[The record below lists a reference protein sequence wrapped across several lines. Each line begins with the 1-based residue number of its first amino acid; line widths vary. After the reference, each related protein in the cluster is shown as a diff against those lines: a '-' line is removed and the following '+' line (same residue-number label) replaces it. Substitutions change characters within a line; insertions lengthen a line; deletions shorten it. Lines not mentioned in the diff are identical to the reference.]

1 MQTAIQRRSIIKI
14 PIKQPFDIS
23 SVPLLSSNISQTSSK
38 KVKNINPHKYNFIE
52 DFGRSILYQEKS
64 EEKRLKLNEL
74 FTLNNSIM
82 VTILVIRDC
91 LYKNVDEFN
100 TKLIKK
106 LVELN
111 NTPGFEEFDYYSD
124 PKRHQ
129 MVFFFPL
136 TPMSSCISFPKE
148 VFYFNDLISM
158 SKGQVVKIS
167 NFKGIYLFRNEIV
180 KDSNLQTEVVGTEG
194 TVA

>member
-1 MQTAIQRRSIIKI
+1 MQTAVQPRSIIKI

-23 SVPLLSSNISQTSSK
+23 YVHPWNTDISQTYSK
-38 KVKNINPHKYNFIE
+38 KIKSINPHKYNFIE

-82 VTILVIRDC
+82 VTILAIRYC

-106 LVELN
+106 LVELK
-111 NTPGFEEFDYYSD
+111 NTPG
-124 PKRHQ
+124 
-129 MVFFFPL
+129 L
-136 TPMSSCISFPKE
+136 
-148 VFYFNDLISM
+148 
-158 SKGQVVKIS
+158 
-167 NFKGIYLFRNEIV
+167 
-180 KDSNLQTEVVGTEG
+180 
-194 TVA
+194 

>member
-1 MQTAIQRRSIIKI
+1 
-14 PIKQPFDIS
+14 
-23 SVPLLSSNISQTSSK
+23 
-38 KVKNINPHKYNFIE
+38 
-52 DFGRSILYQEKS
+52 
-64 EEKRLKLNEL
+64 
-74 FTLNNSIM
+74 
-82 VTILVIRDC
+82 
-91 LYKNVDEFN
+91 
-100 TKLIKK
+100 
-106 LVELN
+106 
-111 NTPGFEEFDYYSD
+111 
-124 PKRHQ
+124 

-136 TPMSSCISFPKE
+136 TPMSSCISLLKE